1 SSRATSRP
9 GELNILVV
17 EQMANQD
24 GLTALVYVS
33 SATGRLSD
41 QQIDGILASSRRVN
55 AKVQVTGT
63 LLHHDGT
70 FLQYLEGP
78 VQGMEHVWHRVSTC
92 RMHHDINVLLRE
104 PLGGRHFDQWHL
116 GFVQAPA
123 TVLQALSQGRWRASA
138 TPLLAASEPSS
149 ALGVLLDFWRRS
161 QGLQSSSGRHEN

>member
-1 SSRATSRP
+1 
-9 GELNILVV
+9 
-17 EQMANQD
+17 MANQD

-41 QQIDGILASSRRVN
+41 QQIDGILASSRRHN
-55 AKVQVTGT
+55 AQAQVTGT

-78 VQGMEHVWHRVSTC
+78 AQGMERVWQRVSNC
-92 RMHHDINVLLRE
+92 RMHHGINVLLRE
-104 PLGGRHFDQWHL
+104 PLGARHFDQWHM

-138 TPLLAASEPSS
+138 GPLMAAPEVSS
-149 ALGVLLDFWRRS
+149 PLGVLLDFWKRS
-161 QGLQSSSGRHEN
+161 QGLQLSSSRHDHQNGART